1 MTDEARV
8 IEECHAILDECRVL
22 DGGYTLQDRIRHLI
36 DNGEKAAND
45 RISKMLDESE
55 AEPMTDEAVEHTMAL
70 VSDLAAKETV
80 RKLQRDLAEL
90 RSRFDALANAAST
103 ILRVC
108 LPPRD
113 VSGSAMFDEA
123 RATILASR
131 VPPTEPRQ

>member
-22 DGGYTLQDRIRHLI
+22 DGGYTLQDRILHVI

-70 VSDLAAKETV
+70 VRDLAAQETV
-80 RKLQRDLAEL
+80 RRLQRDLAEVAVVYRKSGAVEAMRLISTPRSVYAAGRWVLAGCVSLARL
-90 RSRFDALANAAST
+90 RWRNT
-103 ILRVC
+103 RC
-108 LPPRD
+108 
-113 VSGSAMFDEA
+113 
-123 RATILASR
+123 
-131 VPPTEPRQ
+131 